1 MISVEEQR
9 PGGPIPVPHI
19 PDDLTVPQFLLDA
32 HHSYRSPR
40 SFGVPW
46 FVDDETGSFG
56 LLSATSAAELGE
68 RGMVSSSLRAK
79 DAKSVITA
87 GESSFSTQY

>member
-40 SFGVPW
+40 SFGIPW
-46 FVDDETGSFG
+46 FVDDETGRQIG
-56 LLSATSAAELGE
+56 VEEVCLSLP
-68 RGMVSSSLRAK
+68 
-79 DAKSVITA
+79 
-87 GESSFSTQY
+87 